1 MVSDHEHRNSEE
13 HSDFHTS
20 ASTTPGN
27 RRNSVASAGPDTK
40 GEKAAVVMDGP
51 MAPVLVKLRPS
62 FMDPSIGVVPAATSV
77 TEMAMDRLAVEG
89 NGVHTYDGHDCLV
102 R

>member
-1 MVSDHEHRNSEE
+1 MVRNQEHRNSGE
-13 HSDFHTS
+13 HSDFQTS

-27 RRNSVASAGPDTK
+27 RRNNVASTGPDTK
-40 GEKAAVVMDGP
+40 GENAAVVMEGP
-51 MAPVLVKLRPS
+51 ITPVFVKLRPN
-62 FMDPSIGVVPAATSV
+62 FIDPSIGVVPATISV
-77 TEMAMDRLAVEG
+77 TEKEIERLAAEG

>member
-1 MVSDHEHRNSEE
+1 MVKNHEQRNSGE

-27 RRNSVASAGPDTK
+27 RRNNVASTGPDTK

-51 MAPVLVKLRPS
+51 ITPLLVKLSPS
-62 FMDPSIGVVPAATSV
+62 FMDPSIGVVPATISL
-77 TEMAMDRLAVEG
+77 TDMTIDRLAAEG
-89 NGVHTYDGHDCLV
+89 NGVHRYDGHDCRV